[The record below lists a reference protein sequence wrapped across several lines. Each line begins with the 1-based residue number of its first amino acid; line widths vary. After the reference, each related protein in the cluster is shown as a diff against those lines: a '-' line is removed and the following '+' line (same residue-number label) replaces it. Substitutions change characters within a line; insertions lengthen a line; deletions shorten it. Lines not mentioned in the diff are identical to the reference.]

1 MATLEEFYKSNT
13 PKQNKKPQN
22 NGMTLEDFYS
32 GNVEQKPVYPS
43 YQYDSADE
51 PKQQQEKK
59 KWIND
64 VNTGI
69 DWLDKSINMN
79 PYFIAAK
86 TGFNIG
92 QENLDKT
99 IQFIKDL
106 PDADKRQNMVETAKR
121 IVPAGLAQTVSA
133 LANTDK
139 MAKEYIGNAVPFL
152 KPVYDWG
159 ANIDQKIQSWAED
172 KLNQNDQYV
181 NEIQGQEY
189 LKDIYGAGKSGVQ
202 MGIAALTGPAAPL
215 TFGATAAGQYARE
228 AELEGASRN
237 QQAVYGLTMGLVE
250 GLTEKIPLGNI
261 QKTFMSPFKSAL
273 VSYLKNIPDEFIQES
288 AAELASGLAKQFI
301 YKPDQF
307 ITNGKIDI
315 NKVAQ
320 FGNQIIEAGNQGATT
335 AALTG
340 IPGTLYSGTRQTIQ
354 NISKKPQNAPQAT
367 QTNVRNNLDV
377 QENNPVEVNSR
388 PQGLMSGEE
397 GSFYQAANTGN
408 MINSEE
414 FKKWFEGSKVVD
426 DNGEP
431 LVVYHGTNV
440 DFDSFKD
447 FQHFGSEKAAID
459 RLKNFEGNKRII
471 PAFLKIKN
479 PLHVDDTGLVSPIDI
494 AYELNNIGA
503 TNIDIKQMIESWVDT
518 LNQNEMAITAKK
530 LGYIDPFSATRDE
543 IKNDIIEDLEN
554 GMISTVNNLIYGGD
568 IRDTNKPLGDL
579 SKATEMLISA
589 LESEGYDG
597 LKYKNAFEDKGSWSF
612 VAFRPEQIKIINPQ
626 NQAGFSISE
635 YVEGR
640 KELPNDVAQLE
651 SLLKEVENTPKDR
664 FGFDLQFFAE
674 QIKEKIRKL
683 SKTKSNTINRYVGF
697 DDQTKQFL
705 EDAGFEYDPETN
717 QEQMQ
722 RALNNLNTDKA
733 DVINRFENDNK
744 AFSDAVQVFE
754 AKKLIDEIYQNKD
767 ISKLNDY
774 TKHYAERMRENA
786 RALQATDAAWEKTK
800 DPVSAIIKAQRVI
813 NNAKKLF
820 EEYGWK
826 GKPPELTDEDI
837 RIIIDQMEAAKGF
850 PDGSYEQQAAVS
862 RVQQLIADK
871 IPKTMRDKLLGLQ
884 RISLILNP
892 KTLITRNPLSNV
904 LIQSL
909 ESVRENT
916 VGALIDSITSGIRG
930 SKRTQIAA
938 PIQKTRAYLG
948 GVKKGVVEFG
958 KDIKN
963 KVDTSLSRGQAEM
976 PKGRTFKNR
985 FLNELDNIT
994 KGLLQIGD
1002 RPFYQGAYDSRIKE
1016 LQLINKTNEITD
1028 DMKIDARL
1036 YALDKVFQ
1044 NDSDLSKRAN
1054 QLKNALGFFGDI
1066 AIPFTQTPAN
1076 VLDKMLDYSP
1086 AGLGKALYHLGK
1098 TKGGKAFNQKLFV
1111 DRLSRSLTGTGIIM
1125 IGYVLAAKGLVT
1137 GKDDENAKVRNFKRA
1152 AGYNPYAFKI
1162 GNGFYTFDWAQPFGG
1177 MLAAG
1182 ADAYLGGLGKDDFL
1196 SKVTGTA
1203 EGLTNTFFNMSFL
1216 QGLTRLLSGYSP
1228 AASIG
1233 NTLLSAP
1240 QQAAPTAGKQ
1250 IAQLIDPVVRETKG
1264 NNPFETAKNRVVSRI
1279 PFASKTLPAKVDVFG
1294 EDIKY
1299 YQGRNNFFNVM
1310 LNPGFYTELKN
1321 DPATKLLLDVYNE
1334 TGETDVLPKL
1344 APEYINKDGKTI
1356 YLTVK
1361 QQIEF
1366 QKIYGKRLKTEL
1378 SKLKLNGLTPNAK
1391 AKVLSQKVMAIYN
1404 LSKAEFMR
1412 NL

>member
-1 MATLEEFYKSNT
+1 MATLEELYELR
-13 PKQNKKPQN
+13 KQNKKPQN

-32 GNVEQKPVYPS
+32 GNV
-43 YQYDSADE
+43 DSADDPE
-51 PKQQQEKK
+51 MDLKRRLEIARNKGVVIKPTGNRAELEAKKYEQFERNAEIVKNAPKQPITSSTVEIGTTEKPALWQNTTLTALKKPLKK
-59 KWIND
+59 KVDFKKEIGSFLYSFGEGLGTNKIADLITNSFDEQIKNEVKQKLSPEEFKEWEELRKYVPEDEFADANPIVKTVGNVSGAISKELIYGLLGQKATSIMLSRAPWL
-64 VNTGI
+64 VNALGKTPGALQALSKGGITGANVWGMKQLLEPE
-69 DWLDKSINMN
+69 DRKPGLKELPTTVALWAGGGLGGELTSQALNSIA
-79 PYFIAAK
+79 PQLSKIPGLVKVVKTPRGTQTLQIAPVVE
-86 TGFNIG
+86 GVIREMG
-92 QENLDKT
+92 E
-99 IQFIKDL
+99 
-106 PDADKRQNMVETAKR
+106 NMVGT
-121 IVPAGLAQTVSA
+121 
-133 LANTDK
+133 
-139 MAKEYIGNAVPFL
+139 
-152 KPVYDWG
+152 
-159 ANIDQKIQSWAED
+159 
-172 KLNQNDQYV
+172 
-181 NEIQGQEY
+181 
-189 LKDIYGAGKSGVQ
+189 
-202 MGIAALTGPAAPL
+202 IAALPTVPAEE
-215 TFGATAAGQYARE
+215 R
-228 AELEGASRN
+228 
-237 QQAVYGLTMGLVE
+237 
-250 GLTEKIPLGNI
+250 
-261 QKTFMSPFKSAL
+261 
-273 VSYLKNIPDEFIQES
+273 
-288 AAELASGLAKQFI
+288 KQFLQEFG
-301 YKPDQF
+301 PDLLAEGILEV
-307 ITNGKIDI
+307 ITNFVTKTKGNVEIRDVDIAASKLRNASANSPLRKQVDAFINESIMNGDSESIIRLANSLDGKP
-315 NKVAQ
+315 K
-320 FGNQIIEAGNQGATT
+320 TT
-335 AALTG
+335 T
-340 IPGTLYSGTRQTIQ
+340 
-354 NISKKPQNAPQAT
+354 
-367 QTNVRNNLDV
+367 
-377 QENNPVEVNSR
+377 NPVEVNSGPYSDKEIFEMISSNVQVPR
-388 PQGLMSGEE
+388 VETPAISNQIIDMI
-397 GSFYQAANTGN
+397 QA
-408 MINSEE
+408 
-414 FKKWFEGSKVVD
+414 
-426 DNGEP
+426 
-431 LVVYHGTNV
+431 
-440 DFDSFKD
+440 
-447 FQHFGSEKAAID
+447 
-459 RLKNFEGNKRII
+459 
-471 PAFLKIKN
+471 
-479 PLHVDDTGLVSPIDI
+479 
-494 AYELNNIGA
+494 
-503 TNIDIKQMIESWVDT
+503 NIDAAKMNKKQPVSVNEIDNLKYLVDGDTIE
-518 LNQNEMAITAKK
+518 ITERNPIR
-530 LGYIDPFSATRDE
+530 GDV
-543 IKNDIIEDLEN
+543 EN
-554 GMISTVNNLIYGGD
+554 GQTVTSTEYYNSN
-568 IRDTNKPLGDL
+568 
-579 SKATEMLISA
+579 
-589 LESEGYDG
+589 LESAARNEAGGIPFGIEREVINRPISDS
-597 LKYKNAFEDKGSWSF
+597 KNNQ
-612 VAFRPEQIKIINPQ
+612 VNPQ
-626 NQAGFSISE
+626 KQAGLSIFE

-651 SLLKEVENTPKDR
+651 SLLKEVENIPKDR

-722 RALNNLNTDKA
+722 RALNNLNTNKA

-744 AFSDAVQVFE
+744 AFSDATQVFE

-826 GKPPELTDEDI
+826 WKPPELTDADI
-837 RIIIDQMEAAKGF
+837 QIIIDQMEAAKGF
-850 PDGSYEQQAAVS
+850 PDGSYEQQAAVA

-871 IPKTMRDKLLGLQ
+871 MPKTMRDKLLGLQ

-963 KVDTSLSRGQAEM
+963 KVDTSPSRGQAEM

-994 KGLLQIGD
+994 KSLLQIGD

-1086 AGLGKALYHLGK
+1086 AGLGKALYHLGR

-1137 GKDDENAKVRNFKRA
+1137 GKDDENEKVRNFKRA
-1152 AGYNPYAFKI
+1152 AGYSPYAFKI

-1203 EGLTNTFFNMSFL
+1203 EGLTNTFFNLSFL

-1294 EDIKY
+1294 EDIEY

-1344 APEYINKDGKTI
+1344 APEYINKNGKKI
-1356 YLTVK
+1356 YLTAK
-1361 QQIEF
+1361 QKIEF

-1391 AKVLSQKVMAIYN
+1391 ATVLSQKVMAIYN
-1404 LSKAEFMR
+1404 LSKVEFM
-1412 NL
+1412 NKL